1 MNPPQSPDPA
11 SADGSDPV
19 ETVSPQAAL
28 LAQAIGGWNGL
39 IDSGLPSAVFLATYL
54 ITGQALAPSVWAAV
68 VAGALVAA
76 WRLLR
81 HQSVQQV
88 AAGFVGVAFC
98 AWLAS
103 RTGRAEDFYLPG
115 LLLNVGYAAVLSLS
129 ALIGRPAVGYLGGA
143 LTGELTGWRE
153 DPVLRRAYTTV
164 TWMFAAMFA
173 VRLLVQVPLYYAG
186 LVAALGVAKLAMG
199 YPLYG
204 ATIYL
209 AYRIVARA
217 RERSSAQEPLIA
229 EPEKP
234 AGEPMPEPM
243 SEQLP

>member
-1 MNPPQSPDPA
+1 MSHPESPDPA
-11 SADGSDPV
+11 AGDGSVPV
-19 ETVSPQAAL
+19 ETVSPQTAL
-28 LAQAIGGWNGL
+28 LAQAIGGWTGL
-39 IDSGLPSAVFLATYL
+39 IDSGLPSAVFLVTYL
-54 ITGQALAPSVWAAV
+54 ITGQSLAPSVWAAV
-68 VAGALVAA
+68 AAGALVAA

-81 HQSVQQV
+81 RQSVQQV
-88 AAGFVGVAFC
+88 VAGFVAVAFC

-115 LLLNVGYAAVLSLS
+115 LLLNVGYAAALSVS
-129 ALIGRPAVGYLGGA
+129 ALIGRPAAGYLVGA

-153 DPVLRRAYTTV
+153 EPVLRRAYTTV

-173 VRLLVQVPLYYAG
+173 LRLLVQVPLYYAG

-217 RERSSAQEPLIA
+217 RERVAAQQSAIAAPEQPVGEPL
-229 EPEKP
+229 
-234 AGEPMPEPM
+234 PEPM
-243 SEQLP
+243 SEQRP